1 MRGNKPPQPPEVR
14 KAQRTIR
21 TSRVLIALWVIVCL
35 AVIAAPFVAG
45 IVFESWGRV
54 LGDTRTHGVFVE
66 AGVYCEDNPCVSIV
80 EYKNKC
86 IRNAI
91 SFEGCTAEELADV
104 GRVFLNAAIAVRK
117 GKNERCR

>member
-45 IVFESWGRV
+45 IVFESWGVFICAIWVMIFPATFLCAFGVDEIPTYMRRIEKFHKIIDDHHWKNYQREQQKLQQILK
-54 LGDTRTHGVFVE
+54 LGE
-66 AGVYCEDNPCVSIV
+66 QE
-80 EYKNKC
+80 
-86 IRNAI
+86 
-91 SFEGCTAEELADV
+91 
-104 GRVFLNAAIAVRK
+104 
-117 GKNERCR
+117 